1 MMKKQGNWYM
11 WLVGDA
17 HIDACM
23 ACSHYKD
30 ALKPTPNK
38 KRSKVSLRKKL
49 FKYYKRAKHGGT
61 W

>member
-1 MMKKQGNWYM
+1 MKKQGNWYM
-11 WLVGDA
+11 WFVGDA

-38 KRSKVSLRKKL
+38 KTEK
-49 FKYYKRAKHGGT
+49 G
-61 W
+61 